1 MTVRAVIVDDEP
13 LARTRLRRLLAEHPA
28 IEIAGEAGDG
38 EAACR
43 LIDELSPDLVFLD
56 VQMPGLSGFDVL
68 ARLDTRP
75 RVIFITA
82 HDEFAVRAFE
92 AQAIDY
98 LLKPVEPAR
107 LARALARVTGI
118 DAPGAVGR
126 IEPATGGRIEPAPGG
141 RIDDERLT
149 RLIEAVERRSTGPRR
164 IAVRRGPKVI
174 LVEPASILFVR
185 AEDKYTVLYTAEGE
199 HILDRT
205 IEDLE
210 QTLDPSTFLRI
221 HRSVLVNL
229 ACVRDL
235 TAVDG
240 GRFVVSLKDAP
251 GTTLY
256 ASRAGAKLLREKLGF

>member
-1 MTVRAVIVDDEP
+1 MSVRAVIVDDEP
-13 LARTRLRRLLAEHPA
+13 LARTRLKRLLAAHPA

-43 LIDELSPDLVFLD
+43 LIEEVSPDLVFLD

-68 ARLDTRP
+68 ARLETRP

-92 AQAIDY
+92 EQAVDY

-107 LARALARVTGI
+107 LERALARVTAT
-118 DAPGAVGR
+118 DAAGARV
-126 IEPATGGRIEPAPGG
+126 EE
-141 RIDDERLT
+141 ERLA
-149 RLIEAVERRSTGPRR
+149 RLIVAVERQSAGPRR

-174 LVEPASILFVR
+174 LVEPASILFCR

-210 QTLDPSTFLRI
+210 QSLDPSTFLRI

-229 ACVRDL
+229 AFVRDL
-235 TAVDG
+235 TAVEG
-240 GRFVVSLKDAP
+240 GRFVVSLKDQP

-256 ASRAGAKLLREKLGF
+256 ASRAGARLLRDRLGF

>member
-1 MTVRAVIVDDEP
+1 MTIRAVIVDDEP

-28 IEIAGEAGDG
+28 IEVAGEAGDG

-68 ARLDTRP
+68 ARLATRP

-92 AQAIDY
+92 EQAIDY

-107 LARALARVTGI
+107 LERALARVTGVESP
-118 DAPGAVGR
+118 AAVGR
-126 IEPATGGRIEPAPGG
+126 IE
-141 RIDDERLT
+141 DERLT

-174 LVEPASILFVR
+174 LVEPASILFCR
-185 AEDKYTVLYTAEGE
+185 AEDKYTVLYTADGE

-210 QTLDPSTFLRI
+210 QTLDPAIFLRI

-229 ACVRDL
+229 ASVRDL
-235 TAVDG
+235 TAVEG

>member
-1 MTVRAVIVDDEP
+1 MTIRAVIVDDEP
-13 LARTRLRRLLAEHPA
+13 LARRRLKQLLAVHPT
-28 IEIAGEAGDG
+28 IEVAGEAGDG
-38 EAACR
+38 ETACA
-43 LIDELSPDLVFLD
+43 LIAEVSPDLVFLD

-68 ARLDTRP
+68 ARLRSRP

-82 HDEFAVRAFE
+82 HDEFAVRAFDE
-92 AQAIDY
+92 QAVDY

-107 LARALARVTGI
+107 LERALARVIGTAAT
-118 DAPGAVGR
+118 DARV
-126 IEPATGGRIEPAPGG
+126 E
-141 RIDDERLT
+141 DERLA
-149 RLIEAVERRSTGPRR
+149 RLMDAVERRSAGWRR

-174 LVEPASILFVR
+174 LVEPASILFCR
-185 AEDKYTVLYTAEGE
+185 AEDKYTVLYTADGE

-205 IEDLE
+205 IDDLE

-229 ACVRDL
+229 ACVKDL
-235 TAVDG
+235 TAVEG
-240 GRFVVSLKDAP
+240 GRFVVSLKDQA

>member
-1 MTVRAVIVDDEP
+1 VTVRAVIVDDEP
-13 LARTRLRRLLAEHPA
+13 LARTRLRRLLAEHAA
-28 IEIAGEAGDG
+28 IEVVGEAGDG

-43 LIDELSPDLVFLD
+43 VIDELSPDLVFLD
-56 VQMPGLSGFDVL
+56 VQMPGLSGFEVL

-92 AQAIDY
+92 EQAVDY

-107 LARALARVTGI
+107 LERALARVTGV
-118 DAPGAVGR
+118 DAPAAGR
-126 IEPATGGRIEPAPGG
+126 TE
-141 RIDDERLT
+141 DERLT
-149 RLIEAVERRSTGPRR
+149 RLIDAVERRSAGPRR
-164 IAVRRGPKVI
+164 IAVRRGPKVF
-174 LVEPASILFVR
+174 LVEPASILFCR
-185 AEDKYTVLYTAEGE
+185 AEDKYTVLYTADGE

-210 QTLDPSTFLRI
+210 QSLDPSTFLRI

-229 ACVRDL
+229 ASVRDL

-240 GRFVVSLKDAP
+240 GRFVVSLKDQP
-251 GTTLY
+251 GTKLH
-256 ASRAGAKLLREKLGF
+256 ASRAGAKLLRDKLGF

>member
-1 MTVRAVIVDDEP
+1 MTIRAVIVDDEP

-28 IEIAGEAGDG
+28 IDVAGEAGDG

-43 LIDELSPDLVFLD
+43 LIAELSPDLVFLD

-68 ARLDTRP
+68 ARLDSRP

-92 AQAIDY
+92 EQAVDY

-107 LARALARVTGI
+107 LERALARVTGG
-118 DAPGAVGR
+118 DRQAA
-126 IEPATGGRIEPAPGG
+126 GGRIEE
-141 RIDDERLT
+141 ERLA
-149 RLIEAVERRSTGPRR
+149 RLLEAVERRSSGPRR

-174 LVEPASILFVR
+174 LVEPASILFCR
-185 AEDKYTVLYTAEGE
+185 AEDKYTVLYTADGE
-199 HILDRT
+199 HILDWT
-205 IEDLE
+205 VEELE
-210 QTLDPSTFLRI
+210 QTLDPSTFVRI

-235 TAVDG
+235 TALEG

>member
-28 IEIAGEAGDG
+28 IEVIGEAGDG

-43 LIDELSPDLVFLD
+43 LIDPLSPDLVFLD

-68 ARLDTRP
+68 ARLGTRP

-82 HDEFAVRAFE
+82 HDEYAVRAFE
-92 AQAIDY
+92 EQAVDY

-107 LARALARVTGI
+107 LARALARV
-118 DAPGAVGR
+118 VGV
-126 IEPATGGRIEPAPGG
+126 EAQPAGGRIEE
-141 RIDDERLT
+141 ERLT

-174 LVEPASILFVR
+174 LVEPASILFCR
-185 AEDKYTVLYTAEGE
+185 AEDKYTVLYTADGE

-221 HRSVLVNL
+221 HRSVIVNL
-229 ACVRDL
+229 ASVRDL
-235 TAVDG
+235 TAVEG
-240 GRFVVSLKDAP
+240 GRFVVSLKDQA

>member
-1 MTVRAVIVDDEP
+1 MSVRAVIVDDEP
-13 LARTRLRRLLAEHPA
+13 LARTRLKRLLAAHPA
-28 IEIAGEAGDG
+28 IELAGEAGDG

-43 LIDELSPDLVFLD
+43 LIEEVSPDLVFLD

-68 ARLDTRP
+68 ARLHTRP

-92 AQAIDY
+92 EQAVDY

-107 LARALARVTGI
+107 LERALARVTGT
-118 DAPGAVGR
+118 DPAGAR
-126 IEPATGGRIEPAPGG
+126 FEE
-141 RIDDERLT
+141 ERLA
-149 RLIEAVERRSTGPRR
+149 RLIDAVERRAAGPRR

-174 LVEPASILFVR
+174 LVEPASILFCR

-210 QTLDPSTFLRI
+210 QSLDPSTFLRI

-229 ACVRDL
+229 ACVKDL

>member
-1 MTVRAVIVDDEP
+1 MSVRTVIVDDEP
-13 LARTRLRRLLAEHPA
+13 LARTRLKRLLAAHPA

-43 LIDELSPDLVFLD
+43 VIEELAPDLVFLD

-68 ARLDTRP
+68 ARLQTRP

-92 AQAIDY
+92 EQAVDY

-107 LARALARVTGI
+107 LERALARITGTGS
-118 DAPGAVGR
+118 AAAR
-126 IEPATGGRIEPAPGG
+126 IEE
-141 RIDDERLT
+141 ERLA
-149 RLIEAVERRSTGPRR
+149 RLIDAVERRSAGPRR

-174 LVEPASILFVR
+174 LVEPASILFCR

-210 QTLDPSTFLRI
+210 QSLDPSTFLRI

-235 TAVDG
+235 TAVEG
-240 GRFVVSLKDAP
+240 GRFVVSLKDSP

-256 ASRAGAKLLREKLGF
+256 ASRAGAKLLRERLGF

>member
-1 MTVRAVIVDDEP
+1 MARAVIVDDEP
-13 LARTRLRRLLAEHPA
+13 LARTRLKRLLEVHPA
-28 IEIAGEAGDG
+28 IEVAGEAADG
-38 EAACR
+38 ETACR
-43 LIDELSPDLVFLD
+43 VIEELSPDLVFLD
-56 VQMPGLSGFDVL
+56 VQMPGMSGFDVL
-68 ARLDTRP
+68 ARLRTRP

-92 AQAIDY
+92 EQAVDY

-107 LARALARVTGI
+107 LERALARVTGA
-118 DAPGAVGR
+118 DPAGAH
-126 IEPATGGRIEPAPGG
+126 PAGGRLEG
-141 RIDDERLT
+141 DRLA
-149 RLIEAVERRSTGPRR
+149 RLIEAVERRSAGPRR

-174 LVEPASILFVR
+174 LVEPASILFCR

-235 TAVDG
+235 TAVEG
-240 GRFVVSLKDAP
+240 GRFVVSLKDQP

-256 ASRAGAKLLREKLGF
+256 ASRAGAKLLRDKLGF

>member
-1 MTVRAVIVDDEP
+1 VLVDDEP
-13 LARTRLRRLLAEHPA
+13 LARTRLRRLLAEHAA
-28 IEIAGEAGDG
+28 IEVVGEAGDG

-43 LIDELSPDLVFLD
+43 VIDELSPDLVFLD
-56 VQMPGLSGFDVL
+56 VQMPGLSGFEVL
-68 ARLDTRP
+68 ARLESRP

-92 AQAIDY
+92 EQAVDY

-107 LARALARVTGI
+107 LERALARVTGA
-118 DAPGAVGR
+118 DAPAAGR
-126 IEPATGGRIEPAPGG
+126 IE
-141 RIDDERLT
+141 DERLT
-149 RLIEAVERRSTGPRR
+149 RLIDAVERRSAGPRR

-174 LVEPASILFVR
+174 LVEPASILFCR

-229 ACVRDL
+229 ASVRDL
-235 TAVDG
+235 TAVEG
-240 GRFVVSLKDAP
+240 GRFVVTLKDQP
-251 GTTLY
+251 GTKLH
-256 ASRAGAKLLREKLGF
+256 ASRAGAKLLREKLRF

>member
-1 MTVRAVIVDDEP
+1 M
-13 LARTRLRRLLAEHPA
+13 
-28 IEIAGEAGDG
+28 AGEAGDG

-68 ARLDTRP
+68 ARLETRP

-92 AQAIDY
+92 EQAVDY

-107 LARALARVTGI
+107 LARALARVTGVE
-118 DAPGAVGR
+118 AQA
-126 IEPATGGRIEPAPGG
+126 AGGRIEE
-141 RIDDERLT
+141 ERLT

-174 LVEPASILFVR
+174 LVEPASILFCR
-185 AEDKYTVLYTAEGE
+185 AEDKYTVLYTADGE

-229 ACVRDL
+229 GCVRDL

>member
-28 IEIAGEAGDG
+28 IEVAGEAADG

-68 ARLDTRP
+68 ARLEARP

-92 AQAIDY
+92 EQAVDY

-107 LARALARVTGI
+107 LERALARVTGAAA
-118 DAPGAVGR
+118 DAG
-126 IEPATGGRIEPAPGG
+126 GGRIEDG
-141 RIDDERLT
+141 RLT
-149 RLIEAVERRSTGPRR
+149 RLLEAVERRSAGPRR

-174 LVEPASILFVR
+174 LVEPASILFCR
-185 AEDKYTVLYTAEGE
+185 AEDKYTVLYTADGE

-235 TAVDG
+235 TAVEG

>member
-1 MTVRAVIVDDEP
+1 MTIRAVIVDDEP
-13 LARTRLRRLLAEHPA
+13 LARMRLRRLLAEHPA
-28 IEIAGEAGDG
+28 IEVAGEAGDG

-43 LIDELSPDLVFLD
+43 LIDEQSPDLVFLD

-68 ARLDTRP
+68 ARLTTRP

-92 AQAIDY
+92 EQAVDY

-107 LARALARVTGI
+107 LERALARVTGA
-118 DAPGAVGR
+118 DAPAAGGR
-126 IEPATGGRIEPAPGG
+126 IEPATGGRIE
-141 RIDDERLT
+141 DERLT
-149 RLIEAVERRSTGPRR
+149 RLLEAVERRSTGPRR

-174 LVEPASILFVR
+174 LIEPASILFVR
-185 AEDKYTVLYTAEGE
+185 AEDKYTVLYTADGE

-205 IEDLE
+205 IEDME

-235 TAVDG
+235 TAVEG

-251 GTTLY
+251 GTALY

>member
-1 MTVRAVIVDDEP
+1 MSVRTVIVDDEP
-13 LARTRLRRLLAEHPA
+13 LARTRLKRLLAAHPA

-43 LIDELSPDLVFLD
+43 VIEEVAPDLVFLD

-68 ARLDTRP
+68 ARLQTRP

-92 AQAIDY
+92 EQAVDY

-107 LARALARVTGI
+107 LERALARIT
-118 DAPGAVGR
+118 ATAGAAAR
-126 IEPATGGRIEPAPGG
+126 IEEA
-141 RIDDERLT
+141 RLV
-149 RLIEAVERRSTGPRR
+149 RLLDAVERRSAGPRR

-174 LVEPASILFVR
+174 LVEPASILFCR

-210 QTLDPSTFLRI
+210 QSLDPSTFLRI

-235 TAVDG
+235 TAVEG
-240 GRFVVSLKDAP
+240 GRFVVSLKDSP

-256 ASRAGAKLLREKLGF
+256 ASRAGAKLLRDRLGF